1 MSDNKNRKGMQDI
14 NPQVVKRLLSYLGQ
28 YKLRFCLVLI
38 CIVLSALTSVASS
51 LYLETLIDDYITPL
65 LVEASP
71 VFTAL
76 LRSLM
81 VMGCIYLS
89 GVIAT
94 LLYNRLMVAIAQGI
108 LKNIR
113 DEMFVHMQTLPIRYF
128 DTHTHGDI
136 MSHYTNDTDT
146 LRQMI
151 SQSIPQMFS
160 SVITILA
167 VFCAMVATSW
177 QLTLFVLLFVALM
190 LNVTRKI
197 AGKSGYFFV
206 RQQRALGDLNGYI
219 EEMINGQKVIKV
231 FCHEEKAIERFDEK
245 NEKLCHDA
253 SEANTFANILMP
265 IMGNL
270 GNLQYVLLAIVGG
283 TMAVAGVGGLTLGA
297 IASFLQLSKSFMN
310 PISQVSNQLNM
321 VIMALAG
328 AERIFK
334 MMDEESEVDEGYVTL
349 VNAKHDGNGQLTQTK
364 ERTGLWAWKHPHG
377 DGSITYTELKGEVR
391 FYDVDFGYTSEK
403 IVLHDI
409 TLYAKPGQKV

>member
-206 RQQRALGDLNGYI
+206 RQQRALGRC
-219 EEMINGQKVIKV
+219 V
-231 FCHEEKAIERFDEK
+231 
-245 NEKLCHDA
+245 
-253 SEANTFANILMP
+253 
-265 IMGNL
+265 
-270 GNLQYVLLAIVGG
+270 
-283 TMAVAGVGGLTLGA
+283 
-297 IASFLQLSKSFMN
+297 
-310 PISQVSNQLNM
+310 
-321 VIMALAG
+321 
-328 AERIFK
+328 
-334 MMDEESEVDEGYVTL
+334 
-349 VNAKHDGNGQLTQTK
+349 
-364 ERTGLWAWKHPHG
+364 
-377 DGSITYTELKGEVR
+377 
-391 FYDVDFGYTSEK
+391 
-403 IVLHDI
+403 
-409 TLYAKPGQKV
+409 